1 MMAAIFLTV
10 LVYFG
15 VNLAA
20 YFNDPYT
27 TTVAFSYVG
36 EKAVTVSGYVVRD
49 EELLEGSGD
58 LVYSSR
64 GEGERVGSGGTVAQ
78 IYPTTQALTDANTLR
93 ELTGQLEQL
102 RYARSLTTGSQ
113 ATARLDDEIVSTLV
127 SFHSALAVSDLT
139 TAADVGQT
147 LRTDVLRRSYT
158 YSGVGDLDA
167 SIASLESRI
176 SELSASAEANVT
188 RVSAPKAGLFSGLVD
203 GYETVLN
210 LENILD
216 MTPSRYRAI
225 MPAASASGVGRMI
238 YGDKWSFLTMMQSED
253 VKRLEEGDTVTLRF
267 QKGLD
272 RDMTMKVSYISADE
286 GGWRVVV
293 FTAQK
298 YLHLATLLR
307 HQNAQVIF
315 ESYDGVRVPR
325 SSVRVDTQPVTDE
338 DGQPVLDSQ
347 GSPKTQAVTCV
358 YCLWG
363 DTARLKPV
371 TVLWQEDEYI
381 LVAPDE
387 EALKAYSSAQTRESR
402 RLRAGDQVITAAAE
416 VYDGKVVQ

>member
-36 EKAVTVSGYVVRD
+36 ENAVTVSGYVVRN
-49 EELLEGSGD
+49 EEPLEGSGD

-64 GEGERVGSGGTVAQ
+64 GEGERVSKGGTVAQ
-78 IYPTTQALTDANTLR
+78 IYPTTQALNDANALR

-102 RYARSLTTGSQ
+102 QYARSLTTGSQ
-113 ATARLDDEIVSTLV
+113 ATARLDDEIVSTLA
-127 SFHSALAVSDLT
+127 SFHSALSVSDLSA
-139 TAADVGQT
+139 AADVGQT

-188 RVSAPKAGLFSGLVD
+188 RISAPEAGLFSGLVD

-225 MPAASASGVGRMI
+225 MPVSGASGVGRMV
-238 YGDKWSFLTMMQSED
+238 YGDKWSFMAMMRSED
-253 VKRLEEGDTVTLRF
+253 VKRLQEGDTVTLRF

-286 GGWRVVV
+286 GGRRVVV

-298 YLHLATLLR
+298 YLQLATLLR

-338 DGQPVLDSQ
+338 DGQSVLDSQ
-347 GSPKTQAVTCV
+347 GNPKTQAVTCV

-363 DTARLKPV
+363 DTARQKPV

-381 LVAPDE
+381 LVAPD
-387 EALKAYSSAQTRESR
+387 
-402 RLRAGDQVITAAAE
+402 
-416 VYDGKVVQ
+416 

>member
-36 EKAVTVSGYVVRD
+36 ENAVTVSGYVVRD
-49 EELLEGSGD
+49 EEPLEGSGS

-64 GEGERVGSGGTVAQ
+64 GEGERVSKGGTVAQ
-78 IYPTTQALTDANTLR
+78 IYPTTQALNDANTLR

-102 RYARSLTTGSQ
+102 QYARSLTAGSQ
-113 ATARLDDEIVSTLV
+113 ATARLDDEIVSTLA
-127 SFHSALAVSDLT
+127 SFRGALAVSDLSA
-139 TAADVGQT
+139 AADVGQT

-188 RVSAPKAGLFSGLVD
+188 RISAPRAGLFSGLVD

-225 MPAASASGVGRMI
+225 MPASSASGVGRMI
-238 YGDKWSFLTMMQSED
+238 YGNKWSFITMMRSED
-253 VKRLEEGDTVTLRF
+253 VKRLQEGDTVTLRF

-272 RDMTMKVSYISADE
+272 RDMSMKVSYISADE
-286 GGWRVVV
+286 GGRRVVV

-347 GSPKTQAVTCV
+347 GNPKTQAVTCV

-363 DTARLKPV
+363 DTARQKPV

-387 EALKAYSSAQTRESR
+387 EALKTYSSAQTRESR

-416 VYDGKVVQ
+416 LYDGKVVQ